1 VTTRIPDSNGR
12 PAWTWALALA
22 GAGLLSTG
30 SASAGE
36 PATLGSALADTKL
49 ILDARLRAENVEQ
62 EGVADEAHAV
72 TLRARLGFETGKV
85 WNTTFLAEG
94 EGIVPLRD
102 DYRPDNAQAVRANY
116 PVVADPEAYEMNR
129 LQLTNTS
136 LPGTTITLG
145 RQRINLDDQRFVGG
159 SAWRQDEQTFDA
171 LRIVNKSVKNLTLDA
186 AYLNQVNRVNGPDS
200 PQGRYHGDSVLLNA
214 GYQTRAGKI
223 TAFGYLLDFENIAT
237 VPAAVRDST
246 STIGLRFAGEQAVG
260 AVKLA
265 YSASYATQKDY
276 ADNPLSFDLDYRA
289 AEAGATWKQ
298 LNVAIGTE
306 RFEGNGAK
314 GFTTPLGTLH
324 KFNGWADKFLAT
336 PPNGLDDDYVTV
348 GTTFKNV
355 IGLDSLAAVAG
366 FHDYAAARI
375 SADYGDEWDLSLAA
389 KLSSAT
395 LLLKY
400 ADFDQGVL
408 ASART
413 TRKLWAQLE
422 FVW

>member
-1 VTTRIPDSNGR
+1 MKISTT
-12 PAWTWALALA
+12 LAFA
-22 GAGLLSTG
+22 GAALLLAVNGYADDTT
-30 SASAGE
+30 
-36 PATLGSALADTKL
+36 TLKSALADTKP
-49 ILDARLRAENVEQ
+49 ILDARLRMEDVDQ
-62 EGVADEAHAV
+62 DGVADEAHAV

-85 WNTTFLAEG
+85 WDTSFLAEG

-102 DYRPDNAQAVRANY
+102 DYRPDSAVATKTNY
-116 PVVADPEAYEMNR
+116 PVVTDPETYEMNR

-145 RQRINLDDQRFVGG
+145 RQRIGLDDQRFVGG

-214 GYQTRAGKI
+214 GYQTKAGKI

-246 STIGLRFAGEQAVG
+246 STIGLRFAGERPAG
-260 AVKLA
+260 AVKLG
-265 YSASYATQKDY
+265 YSASYATQRDY
-276 ADNPLSFDLDYRA
+276 ADNPLSFDLDYLA
-289 AEAGATWKQ
+289 AEFAATWKQ
-298 LNVAIGTE
+298 FNATVGTE
-306 RFEGNGAK
+306 RLEGNGVK

-336 PPNGLDDDYVTV
+336 PPNGLEDDYVTIGATV
-348 GTTFKNV
+348 KK
-355 IGLDSLAAVAG
+355 IAGLDSLAVIVG
-366 FHDYAAARI
+366 FHDYAAERI
-375 SADYGDEWDLSLAA
+375 SADYGDEWNLSLAA
-389 KLSSAT
+389 KFKRAT

-400 ADFDQGVL
+400 ADYDQGVL
-408 ASART
+408 ATART
-413 TRKLWAQLE
+413 TQKLWAQLE